1 MDLKEKISRV
11 MKQSISDSEVMGV
24 NLLVE
29 KDGRELIYCEEG
41 LADRE
46 AHKSIRRDTI
56 FRLVPDKTDN
66 SGLRNDINGERAS
79 GPGNPCFR
87 ISACVF

>member
-29 KDGRELIYCEEG
+29 KDGRELIICEEG

-46 AHKSIRRDTI
+46 AHKPTCRDTI
-56 FRLVPDKTDN
+56 FRLYSQTKPIT
-66 SGLRNDINGERAS
+66 A
-79 GPGNPCFR
+79 
-87 ISACVF
+87 ACA

>member
-1 MDLKEKISRV
+1 

-46 AHKSIRRDTI
+46 AHKPIRRDTI
-56 FRLVPDKTDN
+56 FRL
-66 SGLRNDINGERAS
+66 
-79 GPGNPCFR
+79 
-87 ISACVF
+87 

>member
-46 AHKSIRRDTI
+46 AH
-56 FRLVPDKTDN
+56 
-66 SGLRNDINGERAS
+66 
-79 GPGNPCFR
+79 
-87 ISACVF
+87 

>member
-46 AHKSIRRDTI
+46 AHNQSAEIRSFGFIPRQN
-56 FRLVPDKTDN
+56 R
-66 SGLRNDINGERAS
+66 
-79 GPGNPCFR
+79 
-87 ISACVF
+87 

>member
-56 FRLVPDKTDN
+56 FRLYSQTKPIT
-66 SGLRNDINGERAS
+66 A
-79 GPGNPCFR
+79 
-87 ISACVF
+87 A

>member
-29 KDGRELIYCEEG
+29 KDGRELI
-41 LADRE
+41 
-46 AHKSIRRDTI
+46 
-56 FRLVPDKTDN
+56 
-66 SGLRNDINGERAS
+66 
-79 GPGNPCFR
+79 
-87 ISACVF
+87 